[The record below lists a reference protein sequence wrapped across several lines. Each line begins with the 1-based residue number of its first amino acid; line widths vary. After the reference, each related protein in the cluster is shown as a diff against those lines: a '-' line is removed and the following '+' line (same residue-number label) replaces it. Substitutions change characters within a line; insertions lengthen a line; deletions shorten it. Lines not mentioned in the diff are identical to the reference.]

1 MPINQFMNRALPAFR
16 RSVGDVTLNQF
27 MRGVDITDHFFLFVQ
42 NDRHQMK
49 NYLDTVAREGDL
61 GRVNNQIAKQ
71 IKARLDLR
79 SLKTRSN
86 KPQSTLIQGYTR
98 LTL

>member
-27 MRGVDITDHFFLFVQ
+27 MRGVDITDHFFLFIQ
-42 NDRHQMK
+42 NDRQQMR
-49 NYLDTVAREGDL
+49 NYLETVARVGSL
-61 GRVNNQIAKQ
+61 RMVNNLIAKQ
-71 IKARLDLR
+71 IRFRLDLR
-79 SLKTRSN
+79 SLRTRN
-86 KPQSTLIQGYTR
+86 TEPQSTLIQGYTR